1 MKKITKIIFLLLAI
15 VFLMINSVYAADDPC
30 KVSLT
35 VTKTKLKPGDKVTLN
50 VVMSN
55 ITHEEGISSLM
66 AILNIPTNVFDIDF
80 DLSDEANELVAQ
92 FDGAVAEG
100 DVGAVYIGENDPEES
115 NNKWNALILVDESA
129 GLGLM
134 AFNDDEQTQTQT
146 VAKIKLT
153 VLDDVDVSNAKVS
166 LEDIQVYGS
175 SNDAMDTEDS
185 NIISFTIDIDEP
197 EEIEE
202 EDEPIAQAPANKA
215 SGNKVAVA
223 TTNTNPSDRS
233 APYTGVEDYF
243 PGFVVIMLVAVAL
256 TTYYIYIKEYRNV

>member
-35 VTKTKLKPGDKVTLN
+35 VTKTKLKPGDEVTLN

-55 ITHEEGISSLM
+55 ITHDGGINSLM
-66 AILNIPTNVFDIDF
+66 AVLNLPTDVFDIDF

-92 FDGAVAEG
+92 FDGAVEDG
-100 DVGAVYIGENDPEES
+100 DVGAVYIGENDQEES
-115 NNKWNALILVDESA
+115 NNKWNAMVLVDDSA

-146 VAKIKLT
+146 VAKIKLI
-153 VLDDVDVSNAKVS
+153 VLDDVDVSSAKVS
-166 LEDIQVYGS
+166 LENIQVYGS
-175 SNDAMDTEDS
+175 SNDALDVEDS
-185 NIISFTIDIDEP
+185 NIISFTIDIDET

-202 EDEPIAQAPANKA
+202 EEEDEPVTQAPVNKA
-215 SGNKVAVA
+215 PVA
-223 TTNTNPSDRS
+223 TTTNANPSDRG

-243 PGFVVIMLVAVAL
+243 PGFAVIMLVAVAI
-256 TTYYIYIKEYRNV
+256 TTYYIYIREYRNV